1 MSLLIKNIKK
11 LIQCRTEQ
19 TPFVSGK
26 DMSFVPSIDNAY
38 LFVKDGKIKDFGKM
52 QELKK
57 INTDQVIDAKDRMV
71 LPSWCDS
78 HTHIV
83 FAGNRS
89 KEFIDRIKGLSY
101 EEIAARGGGILNS
114 AKLLQN
120 TSKEDLYNQSNM
132 RINSVIRQGTGAIE
146 IKSGY
151 GLSFES
157 ELKMLQVIKQIKDSS
172 KMQVKSTFLGAH
184 AYPNEFKG
192 NKDGYINLVL
202 NKMLP
207 AFKRENLI
215 DYIDVFCEK
224 GYFSPEDTER
234 IIKEGLKYNIRS
246 KIHVNQFNALGGI
259 KIAVENNS
267 LSVDHL
273 EVLQDDDIKILSK
286 GSTIPVVLPTC
297 SYFLGIDYAPA
308 RKLIDAGLPL
318 AIASDFNPGSSPS
331 GNMNFVISTACT
343 KMKLTTEEA
352 INAATINGAYAMG
365 LEDKVGSISKDK
377 IANLIITNK
386 INSIDEVPYNFGGN
400 QIQQSNFRRRNN
412 FLTLLIICLLLF
424 LKFYVLKH
432 LFYQ

>member
-11 LIQCRTEQ
+11 LIQCRTEK

-26 DMSFVPSIDNAY
+26 DMSFVPSIDDAY
-38 LFVKDGKIKDFGKM
+38 LFIKDGKINDFGKM

-83 FAGNRS
+83 FAGDRS

-157 ELKMLQVIKQIKDSS
+157 ELKMLQVIKQIKNNS

-273 EVLQDDDIKILSK
+273 EVLKDNDIKILSK

-365 LEDKVGSISKDK
+365 LEDKVGSISKNK
-377 IANLIITNK
+377 IANLTITNK
-386 INSIDEVPYNFGGN
+386 INSIDEIPYNFGGN
-400 QIQQSNFRRRNN
+400 QIHKVI
-412 FLTLLIICLLLF
+412 LEGEIIS
-424 LKFYVLKH
+424 
-432 LFYQ
+432 

>member
-1 MSLLIKNIKK
+1 MTPGLNQKTWFNLKTMSLLIKNIKK
-11 LIQCRTEQ
+11 LIQCRTENIS
-19 TPFVSGK
+19 FVSGK
-26 DMSFVPSIDNAY
+26 DMSFLPSIDNAY
-38 LFVKDGKIKDFGKM
+38 LVIKNGKISDFGKM
-52 QELKK
+52 QDFKETGF
-57 INTDQVIDAKDRMV
+57 NEVIDAKDRMI

-151 GLSFES
+151 GLSLES

-172 KMQVKSTFLGAH
+172 KIQVKSTFLGAH
-184 AYPNEFKG
+184 AYPNEFKE
-192 NKDGYINLVL
+192 NKDGYIDLVL

-207 AFKRENLI
+207 AFSKENLI

-224 GYFSPEDTER
+224 GYFSPEDTEK

-246 KIHVNQFNALGGI
+246 KIHVNQFNVLGGV
-259 KIAVENNS
+259 KIAVENNA

-308 RKLIDAGLPL
+308 RKLIDAGLPV

-343 KMKLTTEEA
+343 KMKLTTEES

-365 LEDKVGSISKDK
+365 L
-377 IANLIITNK
+377 
-386 INSIDEVPYNFGGN
+386 
-400 QIQQSNFRRRNN
+400 
-412 FLTLLIICLLLF
+412 
-424 LKFYVLKH
+424 
-432 LFYQ
+432 

>member
-1 MSLLIKNIKK
+1 MS
-11 LIQCRTEQ
+11 
-19 TPFVSGK
+19 V
-26 DMSFVPSIDNAY
+26 VPSIDDAY
-38 LFVKDGKIKDFGKM
+38 LFVKDGKINDFGKM

-78 HTHIV
+78 HTHIG

-120 TSKEDLYNQSNM
+120 TSKEDLYNQSKM

-157 ELKMLQVIKQIKDSS
+157 ELKMLQVIKQIKENS

-184 AYPNEFKG
+184 AYPNQFKE
-192 NKDGYINLVL
+192 NKDGYVDLVL

-207 AFKRENLI
+207 AFKKENLI

-224 GYFSPEDTER
+224 GYFSPKDTER

-246 KIHVNQFNALGGI
+246 KIHVNQFNILGGV
-259 KIAVENNS
+259 KIAVENNA

-386 INSIDEVPYNFGGN
+386 INSIDEIPYNFGGN
-400 QIQQSNFRRRNN
+400 QIHKVI
-412 FLTLLIICLLLF
+412 LEGEIIS
-424 LKFYVLKH
+424 
-432 LFYQ
+432 

>member
-1 MSLLIKNIKK
+1 MS
-11 LIQCRTEQ
+11 
-19 TPFVSGK
+19 V
-26 DMSFVPSIDNAY
+26 VPSIDDAY
-38 LFVKDGKIKDFGKM
+38 LFVKDGKINDFGKM

-120 TSKEDLYNQSNM
+120 TSKEDLYNQSKM

-157 ELKMLQVIKQIKDSS
+157 ELKMLQVIKQIKENS

-184 AYPNEFKG
+184 AYPNQFKE
-192 NKDGYINLVL
+192 NKDGYVDLVL

-207 AFKRENLI
+207 AFKKENLI

-224 GYFSPEDTER
+224 GYFSPKDTER

-246 KIHVNQFNALGGI
+246 KIHVNQFNILGGV
-259 KIAVENNS
+259 KIAVENNA

-286 GSTIPVVLPTC
+286 GSTIAVVLPTC

-386 INSIDEVPYNFGGN
+386 INSIDEIPYNFGGN
-400 QIQQSNFRRRNN
+400 QIHKVI
-412 FLTLLIICLLLF
+412 LEGEIIS
-424 LKFYVLKH
+424 
-432 LFYQ
+432 

>member
-11 LIQCRTEQ
+11 LIQCRTENIS
-19 TPFVSGK
+19 FVSGK
-26 DMSFVPSIDNAY
+26 DMSFLPSIDNAY
-38 LFVKDGKIKDFGKM
+38 LVIKNGKISDFGKM
-52 QELKK
+52 QDFKETGF
-57 INTDQVIDAKDRMV
+57 NEVIDAKDRMI

-151 GLSFES
+151 GLSLES
-157 ELKMLQVIKQIKDSS
+157 EVKMLQVIKQIKDSS
-172 KMQVKSTFLGAH
+172 KIQVKSTFLGAH
-184 AYPNEFKG
+184 AYPNEFKE
-192 NKDGYINLVL
+192 NKDGYIDLVL

-207 AFKRENLI
+207 AFSKENLI

-224 GYFSPEDTER
+224 GYFSPEDTEK

-246 KIHVNQFNALGGI
+246 KIHVNQFNVLGGV
-259 KIAVENNS
+259 KIAVENNA

-308 RKLIDAGLPL
+308 RKLIDAGLPV

-343 KMKLTTEEA
+343 KMKLTTEES

-365 LEDKVGSISKDK
+365 LEDKVGSISKGK

-386 INSIDEVPYNFGGN
+386 INSIDDIPYNFGGN
-400 QIQQSNFRRRNN
+400 QIHKIILEGQ
-412 FLTLLIICLLLF
+412 LIS
-424 LKFYVLKH
+424 
-432 LFYQ
+432 

>member
-11 LIQCRTEQ
+11 LIQCRTEE
-19 TPFVSGK
+19 TSFVSGK

-52 QELKK
+52 QDLKE

-101 EEIAARGGGILNS
+101 EEIASRGGGILNS

-157 ELKMLQVIKQIKDSS
+157 ELKMLQVIKQIKDIS

-192 NKDGYINLVL
+192 NKDGYIDLVL

-224 GYFSPEDTER
+224 GYFSPKDTER

-246 KIHVNQFNALGGI
+246 KIHVNQFNVLGGI
-259 KIAVENNS
+259 KIAVENNA

-273 EVLQDDDIKILSK
+273 EVLQVDDIKILSK

-400 QIQQSNFRRRNN
+400 QIHKVI
-412 FLTLLIICLLLF
+412 LEGEIIS
-424 LKFYVLKH
+424 
-432 LFYQ
+432 

>member
-11 LIQCRTEQ
+11 LIQCRTDK

-26 DMSFVPSIDNAY
+26 DMSFLPSIDDAFLLIKN
-38 LFVKDGKIKDFGKM
+38 GKINDFGKM
-52 QELKK
+52 QDLKK

-83 FAGNRS
+83 FSGNRS

-114 AKLLQN
+114 VKLLQN
-120 TSKEDLYNQSNM
+120 TSKEDLYNQSKM

-192 NKDGYINLVL
+192 NKDGYIDLVL

-207 AFKRENLI
+207 AFKKKNLI
-215 DYIDVFCEK
+215 DFIDVFCEK

-234 IIKEGLKYNIRS
+234 IIKEGLKYDIRS
-246 KIHVNQFNALGGI
+246 KIHVNQFNVLGGI
-259 KIAVENNS
+259 KIAVENNA

-273 EVLQDDDIKILSK
+273 EVLQDDDIKTLSK
-286 GSTIPVVLPTC
+286 GSTMPVVLPTC

-365 LEDKVGSISKDK
+365 LENKVGSISKDK

-400 QIQQSNFRRRNN
+400 QIHKVI
-412 FLTLLIICLLLF
+412 LEGEIIS
-424 LKFYVLKH
+424 
-432 LFYQ
+432 

>member
-11 LIQCRTEQ
+11 LIQCRTEKIS
-19 TPFVSGK
+19 FVSGE
-26 DMSFVPSIDNAY
+26 DMSFLPSIDNAY
-38 LFVKDGKIKDFGKM
+38 LFIKDGKINDFGKM
-52 QELKK
+52 QDLKN

-83 FAGNRS
+83 FSGNRS

-101 EEIAARGGGILNS
+101 EQIAARGGGILNS

-120 TSKEDLYNQSNM
+120 TSKEDLYNQSKM
-132 RINSVIRQGTGAIE
+132 RIESVIRQGTGAIE

-151 GLSFES
+151 GLTFES
-157 ELKMLQVIKQIKDSS
+157 ELKMLQVIKELKENS

-184 AYPNEFKG
+184 ALPNEFKDD
-192 NKDGYINLVL
+192 KKGYIDLVL
-202 NKMLP
+202 QKMLP
-207 AFKRENLI
+207 AFLKDNLI
-215 DYIDVFCEK
+215 DFIDVFCEK
-224 GYFSPEDTER
+224 GYFSTDDTER
-234 IIKEGLKYNIRS
+234 IVKQGLKYNIRS
-246 KIHVNQFNALGGI
+246 KIHVNQFNILGGI
-259 KIAVENNS
+259 KIAVENNA

-273 EVLQDDDIKILSK
+273 EVLEENDIKILSE

-297 SYFLGIDYAPA
+297 SYFLGINYAPA
-308 RKLIDAGLPL
+308 RKLIDSGLPL

-386 INSIDEVPYNFGGN
+386 INSIDEIPYNFGGN
-400 QIQQSNFRRRNN
+400 QIHKVI
-412 FLTLLIICLLLF
+412 LKGEIIS
-424 LKFYVLKH
+424 
-432 LFYQ
+432 

>member
-11 LIQCRTEQ
+11 LIQCRTENIS
-19 TPFVSGK
+19 FVSGK
-26 DMSFVPSIDNAY
+26 DMSFLPSIDNAY
-38 LFVKDGKIKDFGKM
+38 LVIKNGKISDFGKM
-52 QELKK
+52 QDFKETGF
-57 INTDQVIDAKDRMV
+57 NEVIDAKDRMI

-151 GLSFES
+151 GLSLES

-172 KMQVKSTFLGAH
+172 KIQVKSTFLGAH
-184 AYPNEFKG
+184 AYPNEFKE
-192 NKDGYINLVL
+192 NKDGYIDLVL

-207 AFKRENLI
+207 AFSKENLI

-224 GYFSPEDTER
+224 GYFSPEDTEK

-246 KIHVNQFNALGGI
+246 KIHVNQFNVLGGV
-259 KIAVENNS
+259 KIAVENNA

-308 RKLIDAGLPL
+308 RKLIDAGLPV

-343 KMKLTTEEA
+343 KMKLTTEES

-365 LEDKVGSISKDK
+365 LEDKVGSISKGK

-386 INSIDEVPYNFGGN
+386 INSIDDIPYNFGGN
-400 QIQQSNFRRRNN
+400 QIHKIILEGQ
-412 FLTLLIICLLLF
+412 LIS
-424 LKFYVLKH
+424 
-432 LFYQ
+432 

>member
-1 MSLLIKNIKK
+1 
-11 LIQCRTEQ
+11 
-19 TPFVSGK
+19 
-26 DMSFVPSIDNAY
+26 MSFVPSIDNAY

-52 QELKK
+52 QDLKE

-78 HTHIV
+78 HTHII
-83 FAGNRS
+83 FAGDRS

-192 NKDGYINLVL
+192 NKDGYIDLVL

-246 KIHVNQFNALGGI
+246 KIHVNQFNVLGGI
-259 KIAVENNS
+259 KIAVENNA

-386 INSIDEVPYNFGGN
+386 INSIDEIPYNFGGN
-400 QIQQSNFRRRNN
+400 QIHKVI
-412 FLTLLIICLLLF
+412 LEGEIIS
-424 LKFYVLKH
+424 
-432 LFYQ
+432 

>member
-11 LIQCRTEQ
+11 LIQCRTEN

-38 LFVKDGKIKDFGKM
+38 LVIKDGKINDFGKM

-83 FAGNRS
+83 FAGDRS

-120 TSKEDLYNQSNM
+120 TSEEDLYNQSKM
-132 RINSVIRQGTGAIE
+132 RINYVIRQGNGAIE

-184 AYPNEFKG
+184 AYPNEFKE
-192 NKDGYINLVL
+192 NKDGYIDLVL

-207 AFKRENLI
+207 AFKKKNLI
-215 DYIDVFCEK
+215 DFIDVFCEK

-234 IIKEGLKYNIRS
+234 IIKDGLKYNIRS
-246 KIHVNQFNALGGI
+246 KIHVNQFNVLGGV
-259 KIAVENNS
+259 KIAVENNA

-386 INSIDEVPYNFGGN
+386 INSTDEIPYNFGGN
-400 QIQQSNFRRRNN
+400 QIHKVI
-412 FLTLLIICLLLF
+412 LEGEIIS
-424 LKFYVLKH
+424 
-432 LFYQ
+432 

>member
-11 LIQCRTEQ
+11 LIQCRTEK

-38 LFVKDGKIKDFGKM
+38 LVIKDGKINDFGKM

-83 FAGNRS
+83 FAGDRS

-120 TSKEDLYNQSNM
+120 TSEEDLYNQSKM
-132 RINSVIRQGTGAIE
+132 RINYVIRQGTGAIE

-184 AYPNEFKG
+184 AYPNEFKE
-192 NKDGYINLVL
+192 NKDGYIDLVL

-207 AFKRENLI
+207 AFKKKNLI
-215 DYIDVFCEK
+215 DFIDVFCEK

-246 KIHVNQFNALGGI
+246 KIHVNQFNVLGGI
-259 KIAVENNS
+259 KIAVENNA

-386 INSIDEVPYNFGGN
+386 INSIDEIPYNFGGN
-400 QIQQSNFRRRNN
+400 QIHKVI
-412 FLTLLIICLLLF
+412 LEGEIIS
-424 LKFYVLKH
+424 
-432 LFYQ
+432 

>member
-11 LIQCRTEQ
+11 LIQCRTDK

-26 DMSFVPSIDNAY
+26 DMSFVPSIDDAFLLIKN
-38 LFVKDGKIKDFGKM
+38 GKINDFGKM

-83 FAGNRS
+83 FSGNRS

-114 AKLLQN
+114 VKLLQN
-120 TSKEDLYNQSNM
+120 TSKEDLYNQSKM

-184 AYPNEFKG
+184 AYPNEFRG
-192 NKDGYINLVL
+192 NKDGYIDLVL

-207 AFKRENLI
+207 VFKKKNLI
-215 DYIDVFCEK
+215 DFIDVFCEK

-234 IIKEGLKYNIRS
+234 IIKEGLKYDIRS
-246 KIHVNQFNALGGI
+246 KIHVNQFNVLGGI
-259 KIAVENNS
+259 KIAVENNA

-273 EVLQDDDIKILSK
+273 EVLQDDDIKTLSK

-400 QIQQSNFRRRNN
+400 QIHKVI
-412 FLTLLIICLLLF
+412 LEGEIIS
-424 LKFYVLKH
+424 
-432 LFYQ
+432 

>member
-38 LFVKDGKIKDFGKM
+38 LFVKDGNIKDFGKM

-120 TSKEDLYNQSNM
+120 TSKEDLYNQSKM

-184 AYPNEFKG
+184 AYPNEFKE
-192 NKDGYINLVL
+192 NKDGYVDLVL

-207 AFKRENLI
+207 AFKKENLI
-215 DYIDVFCEK
+215 DFIDVFCEK

-246 KIHVNQFNALGGI
+246 KIHVNQFNVLGGI
-259 KIAVENNS
+259 KIAVENNA

-400 QIQQSNFRRRNN
+400 QIHKVI
-412 FLTLLIICLLLF
+412 LEGEIIS
-424 LKFYVLKH
+424 
-432 LFYQ
+432 

>member
-11 LIQCRTEQ
+11 LIQCRTEE
-19 TPFVSGK
+19 TSFISGK
-26 DMSFVPSIDNAY
+26 DMSVVPSIDDAY
-38 LFVKDGKIKDFGKM
+38 LFVKDGKINDFGKM

-120 TSKEDLYNQSNM
+120 TSKEDLYNQSKM

-157 ELKMLQVIKQIKDSS
+157 ELKMLQVIKQIKENS

-184 AYPNEFKG
+184 AYPNQFKE
-192 NKDGYINLVL
+192 NKDGYVDLVL

-207 AFKRENLI
+207 AFKKENLI

-224 GYFSPEDTER
+224 GYFSPKDTER

-246 KIHVNQFNALGGI
+246 KIHVNQFNILGGV
-259 KIAVENNS
+259 KIAVENNA

-318 AIASDFNPGSSPS
+318 AIATDFNPGSSPS

-386 INSIDEVPYNFGGN
+386 INSIDEIPYNFGGN
-400 QIQQSNFRRRNN
+400 QIHKVI
-412 FLTLLIICLLLF
+412 LEGEIIS
-424 LKFYVLKH
+424 
-432 LFYQ
+432 

>member
-11 LIQCRTEQ
+11 LIQCRTDK

-26 DMSFVPSIDNAY
+26 DMSFVPSIDDAFLLIKN
-38 LFVKDGKIKDFGKM
+38 GKINDFGKM

-83 FAGNRS
+83 FSGNRS

-114 AKLLQN
+114 VKLLQN
-120 TSKEDLYNQSNM
+120 TSKEDLYNQSKM

-184 AYPNEFKG
+184 AYPNEFRG
-192 NKDGYINLVL
+192 NKDGYIDLVL

-207 AFKRENLI
+207 VFKKKNLI
-215 DYIDVFCEK
+215 DFIDVFCEK

-234 IIKEGLKYNIRS
+234 IIKEGLKYDIRS
-246 KIHVNQFNALGGI
+246 KIHVNQFNVLGGI
-259 KIAVENNS
+259 KIAVENNA

-273 EVLQDDDIKILSK
+273 EVLQDDDIKTLSK

-365 LEDKVGSISKDK
+365 LENKVGSISRDK

-386 INSIDEVPYNFGGN
+386 INSIDDIPYNFGGN
-400 QIQQSNFRRRNN
+400 QIYKIILEGQ
-412 FLTLLIICLLLF
+412 LIS
-424 LKFYVLKH
+424 
-432 LFYQ
+432 

>member
-1 MSLLIKNIKK
+1 MTPGLNQKTWFNLKTMSLLIKNIKK
-11 LIQCRTEQ
+11 LIQCRTENIS
-19 TPFVSGK
+19 FVSGK
-26 DMSFVPSIDNAY
+26 DMSFLPSIDNAY
-38 LFVKDGKIKDFGKM
+38 LVIKNGKISDFGKM
-52 QELKK
+52 QDFKETGF
-57 INTDQVIDAKDRMV
+57 NEVIDAKDRMI

-151 GLSFES
+151 GLSLES

-172 KMQVKSTFLGAH
+172 KIQVKSTFLGAH
-184 AYPNEFKG
+184 AYPNEFKE
-192 NKDGYINLVL
+192 NKDGYIDLVL

-207 AFKRENLI
+207 AFSKENLI

-246 KIHVNQFNALGGI
+246 KIHVNQFNVLGGV
-259 KIAVENNS
+259 KIAVENNA

-308 RKLIDAGLPL
+308 RKLINAGLPV

-343 KMKLTTEEA
+343 KMKLTTEES

-365 LEDKVGSISKDK
+365 LEDKVGSISKGK

-386 INSIDEVPYNFGGN
+386 INSIDDIPYNFGGN
-400 QIQQSNFRRRNN
+400 QIHKIILEGQ
-412 FLTLLIICLLLF
+412 LIS
-424 LKFYVLKH
+424 
-432 LFYQ
+432 